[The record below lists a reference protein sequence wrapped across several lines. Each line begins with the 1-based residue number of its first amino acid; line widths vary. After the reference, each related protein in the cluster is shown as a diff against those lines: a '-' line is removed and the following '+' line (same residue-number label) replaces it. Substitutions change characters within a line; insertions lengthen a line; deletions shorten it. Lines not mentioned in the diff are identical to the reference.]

1 MKCVSSEVLNLKA
14 FVLCIILYDLNAMNH
29 HSTHPIPLIAS
40 IRTAEKPSSG
50 DVTEKEKEEQRLNLL
65 MVTLKEIGRKTS
77 MMEEMEK
84 DARNMLSR
92 ADVLQKRIKNLENM
106 KKKRDEEQR
115 KAAKEK
121 PKPNPLSVQVVSKT
135 EVSNTVQFKQQQ
147 LRKEIIL
154 KHFGFY
160 QLSLSYL

>member
-1 MKCVSSEVLNLKA
+1 
-14 FVLCIILYDLNAMNH
+14 
-29 HSTHPIPLIAS
+29 
-40 IRTAEKPSSG
+40 
-50 DVTEKEKEEQRLNLL
+50 
-65 MVTLKEIGRKTS
+65 
-77 MMEEMEK
+77 MEEMEK